1 MEIKVL
7 GTGCKKCQV
16 LESQVR
22 RVVEALD
29 RKDINITKVEDIKDI
44 MSYNILSTP
53 ALVINEKVKVFG
65 RIPSSDE
72 ITRWIKEI

>member
-22 RVVEALD
+22 RVVDDLKRE
-29 RKDINITKVEDIKDI
+29 DINIIKVQDIKDI
-44 MSYNILSTP
+44 MAYNILSTP
-53 ALVINEKVKVFG
+53 ALVIDEKVKVFG

-72 ITRWIKEI
+72 IKHWIEAN

>member
-16 LESQVR
+16 LESHIR
-22 RVVEALD
+22 RVVEDLK
-29 RKDINITKVEDIKDI
+29 REDINITKVQDIKDI
-44 MSYNILSTP
+44 MAYNILSTP
-53 ALVINEKVKVFG
+53 ALVIDEKVKVFG

-72 ITRWIKEI
+72 IKNWIETK

>member
-22 RVVEALD
+22 RVVEELK
-29 RKDINITKVEDIKDI
+29 REDIKIMKVQDIKDI
-44 MSYNILSTP
+44 MFYNILSTP

-72 ITRWIKEI
+72 IQKWILEI

>member
-22 RVVEALD
+22 RVVEELK
-29 RKDINITKVEDIKDI
+29 REDIKIMKVQDIKDI

-72 ITRWIKEI
+72 IQKWILEI

>member
-29 RKDINITKVEDIKDI
+29 RKDINITKVENIKDI